1 MASRHRH
8 RTAAVAA
15 LAAVLAIP
23 AVTGCSGS
31 KKTVDCA
38 SLAEDLRRDVDD
50 LRGAI
55 RDDSKD
61 PQAAQ
66 EFIDRINRDLGKVT
80 RQTDTQGDS
89 DVKDATGELTAAVD
103 DIQDSIGDGERP
115 DVTSLTRAVDSLAGA
130 CRATG

>member
-1 MASRHRH
+1 MASRRH
-8 RTAAVAA
+8 RTAAAAA

-23 AVTGCSGS
+23 ALTGCSQE
-31 KKTVDCA
+31 KKAVDCA
-38 SLAEDLRRDVDD
+38 SPAKDLSGDIDD
-50 LRGAI
+50 LRNAI

-80 RQTDTQGDS
+80 KQTDAQGDS

-115 DVTSLTRAVDSLAGA
+115 DVRSLTKAADALTKA
-130 CRATG
+130 CATGR

>member
-1 MASRHRH
+1 MASRRH
-8 RTAAVAA
+8 RTAAAAA
-15 LAAVLAIP
+15 LAAVLAVP
-23 AVTGCSGS
+23 AVSGCSQAA
-31 KKTVDCA
+31 KAVDCA
-38 SLAEDLRRDVDD
+38 SLAEDLGGDVDD

-80 RQTDTQGDS
+80 KQTETEGDS
-89 DVKDATGELTAAVD
+89 DVKDATVELTVAVD

-115 DVTSLTRAVDSLAGA
+115 DVSHLTKAADSLTKACAAG
-130 CRATG
+130 

>member
-1 MASRHRH
+1 MASRRH
-8 RTAAVAA
+8 RTAAAAA

-23 AVTGCSGS
+23 AVSGCSQA
-31 KKTVDCA
+31 KKAVDCA
-38 SLAEDLRRDVDD
+38 SLAKDLSGDVED

-55 RDDSKD
+55 GDDSKD

-80 RQTDTQGDS
+80 KQTDDQGGS

-115 DVTSLTRAVDSLAGA
+115 DVSALTKAARSLTEA
-130 CRATG
+130 CTAAR